1 MTTEKKKKILLE
13 ASGNHVHLTQAAIEI
28 LFGKGE
34 QLKKRRDLSQPGQYL
49 CEQRVKLVTRKG
61 VIDNVAVLGPP
72 RDKIQV
78 ELSITDCVKLGIQ
91 APINLSGDLTGAS
104 DVLIVGCCGE
114 VKATDSVIVAK
125 NHIHMNPQAAKEY
138 EVVDGQ
144 EVDVLV
150 EGERQVIFKDVPIRI
165 NESFMPAMHVDFD
178 EANAVGYRVG
188 TQAFILYDKPDYS
201 SMNKDTINQ
210 LIVRIVNDV
219 KKELK
224 LKQEKQEEEADL
236 KTDDDSYIEKESL
249 ASKSSIIKMR
259 LITEKQAKELVD
271 KIKENKL
278 YIARGTIITPS
289 AKDVFRAGSKIIEL
303 IS

>member
-1 MTTEKKKKILLE
+1 MITEKNKKILLE
-13 ASGNHVHLTQAAIEI
+13 ASGSHVHLTQAAIET
-28 LFGKGE
+28 LFGKRE
-34 QLKKRRDLSQPGQYL
+34 ELKKRRDLSQPGQYL
-49 CEQRVKLVTRKG
+49 SEQRVKLVTRKG

-104 DVLIVGCCGE
+104 DVLLVGCCGE
-114 VKATDSVIVAK
+114 VKATDCVIVAK

-150 EGERQVIFKDVPIRI
+150 DGERQVIFKNVPIRI

-188 TQAFILYDKPDYS
+188 TQAFILYDRQDSGPVSKET
-201 SMNKDTINQ
+201 MNE
-210 LIVRIVNDV
+210 LIERIVKEV
-219 KKELK
+219 KRELELK
-224 LKQEKQEEEADL
+224 QGKQEEMTDL
-236 KTDDDSYIEKESL
+236 NTKTCPLIEKEPSD
-249 ASKSSIIKMR
+249 SKSSVIKMR

-271 KIKENKL
+271 KIKDKKL
-278 YIARGTIITPS
+278 YIAKGTIITPS